1 MVPPPDVDA
10 PTSVIVT
17 LVVAV
22 AVSFAPE
29 VNGVY
34 RTRIVQELP
43 ALMTAP
49 LTQVPP
55 VIEKVPVPV
64 PVLVPSVGFAVSVS
78 GPGFVTAFE
87 LVTVMLAFLT
97 DVLPVVVVI
106 VGVGALKAM
115 TGLVTVKFRV
125 FVVPFAVVTTATV

>member
-1 MVPPPDVDA
+1 
-10 PTSVIVT
+10 VIVAV
-17 LVVAV
+17 VVAV

-55 VIEKVPVPV
+55 VIENVPVPV
-64 PVLVPSVGFAVSVS
+64 PVLAPSVGFAVSVS
-78 GPGFVTAFE
+78 GPAFGALAE
-87 LVTVMLAFLT
+87 LVTVMVAFLT
-97 DVLPVVVVI
+97 VVLPVPVVI
-106 VGVGALKAM
+106 AGVGAPKAT
-115 TGLVTVKFRV
+115 TGLVTEKFSV
-125 FVVPFAVVTTATV
+125 FVVPFADVTTATV